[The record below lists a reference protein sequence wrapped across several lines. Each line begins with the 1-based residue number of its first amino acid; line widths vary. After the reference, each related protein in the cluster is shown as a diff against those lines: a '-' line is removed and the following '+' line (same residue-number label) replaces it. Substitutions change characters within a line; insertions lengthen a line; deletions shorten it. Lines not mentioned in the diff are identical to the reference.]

1 MGGVVRDANQAAFN
15 RRPLLRLA
23 LPGAGEKLLARAT
36 AGRTLGVFAIHDQS
50 DVEVEGLCPSD
61 ACPGGPLSAGDLKAG
76 IVRWLE
82 EAA

>member
-1 MGGVVRDANQAAFN
+1 VRDANQAAFN